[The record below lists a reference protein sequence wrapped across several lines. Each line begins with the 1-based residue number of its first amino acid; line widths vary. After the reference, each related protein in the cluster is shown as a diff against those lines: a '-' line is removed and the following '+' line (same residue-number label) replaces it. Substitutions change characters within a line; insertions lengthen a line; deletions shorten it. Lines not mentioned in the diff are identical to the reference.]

1 LPSGYV
7 VSLLTGDGFRFAL
20 WRLLLCLPWLL
31 RLLRLLRLPW
41 LLRLLLWLLL
51 RASLLWGFASVE

>member
-41 LLRLLLWLLL
+41 LLRLLL

>member
-31 RLLRLLRLPW
+31 RLLRLPW
-41 LLRLLLWLLL
+41 LLRLLL